1 MSSESALHDQSREA
15 LVRAV
20 HGSQGPGALGLS
32 QPTEIDQRPDS
43 RDWPEAR
50 GAVQARFY
58 WGSAAAEGSEE

>member
-1 MSSESALHDQSREA
+1 M
-15 LVRAV
+15 RAM